1 MGTCAYG
8 FKFVVAVADGLHL
21 FVLRV
26 PVEWRVSAEQK
37 VAVRARQ
44 ATGRET
50 TGTLRRLRDDSGRPN
65 INWLSVPG
73 LLEDLRL
80 SQSQHPASRSSCP
93 RHEFR

>member
-65 INWLSVPG
+65 ISGYHSLSIQRPG
-73 LLEDLRL
+73 PRVLGTN
-80 SQSQHPASRSSCP
+80 SGSRCVRP
-93 RHEFR
+93 LTAI